1 MSSGSRSASN
11 RRHRVFGCLALL
23 LGILFPLGDALA
35 QLRDAAG
42 SKDHPLIKRFEG
54 STILGYEFLKF
65 NELVI
70 LLGPVKGKVN
80 KEGASLYEEG
90 NPWSKRPT
98 MRPTNSQR
106 VEGEMTRILYVAPR
120 QHSPLEVVRNYER
133 ELMRIGFQTLFRCAR
148 EECTENDG
156 TLGYLYLYPP
166 EGRLRNTAPLSL
178 KALSYA
184 TEQQY
189 MAAKRTGSGPDMYVS
204 VYAAKGNFEKHKE
217 TFEHPVILVDI
228 VETVPMESKMVTVD
242 AGTMAKEVAATG
254 HVALYGIY
262 FDTNKADVKPESAPA
277 IAEIVKF
284 LKTDSKITV
293 YVVGHTDNVGG
304 YEHNMGLSQR
314 RAEAVVKE
322 LTTKHGIPAG
332 QLKAVGTGPLAPVA
346 PNDTEDGRSKNRRVE
361 LVKQ

>member
-90 NPWSKRPT
+90 NPWAKRPT

-120 QHSPLEVVRNYER
+120 QHS
-133 ELMRIGFQTLFRCAR
+133 
-148 EECTENDG
+148 
-156 TLGYLYLYPP
+156 
-166 EGRLRNTAPLSL
+166 
-178 KALSYA
+178 
-184 TEQQY
+184 
-189 MAAKRTGSGPDMYVS
+189 
-204 VYAAKGNFEKHKE
+204 
-217 TFEHPVILVDI
+217 
-228 VETVPMESKMVTVD
+228 
-242 AGTMAKEVAATG
+242 
-254 HVALYGIY
+254 
-262 FDTNKADVKPESAPA
+262 
-277 IAEIVKF
+277 
-284 LKTDSKITV
+284 
-293 YVVGHTDNVGG
+293 
-304 YEHNMGLSQR
+304 
-314 RAEAVVKE
+314 
-322 LTTKHGIPAG
+322 
-332 QLKAVGTGPLAPVA
+332 
-346 PNDTEDGRSKNRRVE
+346 
-361 LVKQ
+361 